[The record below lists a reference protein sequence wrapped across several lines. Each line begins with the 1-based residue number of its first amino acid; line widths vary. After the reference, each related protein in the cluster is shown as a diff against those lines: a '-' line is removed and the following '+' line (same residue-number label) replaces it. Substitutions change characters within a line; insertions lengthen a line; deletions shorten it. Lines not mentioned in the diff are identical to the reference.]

1 MIDFEIE
8 DVVVLDESR
17 CQNTTN
23 TARRLYN
30 PIFNGKTDKNRI
42 KKSGGRYGVNGVGL
56 QGINCESAIFF
67 NQKNNSNNFVLTICK
82 YLISRTENPKAL
94 KIISNII
101 SNPKLDI
108 NNVKI
113 ELLKKYMDEKEF
125 KQIFNDDQ
133 KIIPKKFESKCKK
146 YRINYY
152 KINQTIKKHLQKMLN
167 NKKLSF
173 LMKKEKPLNII
184 LDNARIHTA
193 KIVEEACEI
202 LSVNLVYLPPYCPFL
217 SPIEDVWKD
226 IKREIYNTNYK
237 SLAELIELF
246 ELKFYEKV
254 DNISY
259 FENWVMKFF
268 GVNIS

>member
-1 MIDFEIE
+1 MM
-8 DVVVLDESR
+8 
-17 CQNTTN
+17 TK
-23 TARRLYN
+23 RL
-30 PIFNGKTDKNRI
+30 
-42 KKSGGRYGVNGVGL
+42 S
-56 QGINCESAIFF
+56 
-67 NQKNNSNNFVLTICK
+67 QKNL
-82 YLISRTENPKAL
+82 NP
-94 KIISNII
+94 
-101 SNPKLDI
+101 
-108 NNVKI
+108 NV
-113 ELLKKYMDEKEF
+113 
-125 KQIFNDDQ
+125 
-133 KIIPKKFESKCKK
+133 KK

-173 LMKKEKPLNII
+173 LMKEEKPLNII

-237 SLAELIELF
+237 SLDELIELF